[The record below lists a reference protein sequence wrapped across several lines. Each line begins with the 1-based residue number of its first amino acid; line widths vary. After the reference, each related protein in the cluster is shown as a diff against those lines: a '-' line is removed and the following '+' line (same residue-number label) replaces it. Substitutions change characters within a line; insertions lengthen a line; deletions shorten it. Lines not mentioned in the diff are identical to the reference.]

1 MFYFIST
8 ITLLLHTYRQYGITV
23 YAQRN
28 SRERYFWKEKIV
40 WDQVSI
46 KGLLRILSKY
56 ISFFLYLPILKYKSV
71 LFHSKNFVF
80 NTAEHHGAHV
90 NNVVC

>member
-46 KGLLRILSKY
+46 KGLLRIILSKY
-56 ISFFLYLPILKYKSV
+56 ISIFFIS
-71 LFHSKNFVF
+71 
-80 NTAEHHGAHV
+80 AHFKIQISAV
-90 NNVVC
+90 SFKKFCLQYC